1 MRFLGAFFILTIVAA
16 AAGTA
21 VAQKASPSTAPP
33 TISLTISAVHDS
45 VKAGSPVVIDVT
57 LLNKSSHDIVF
68 RREIRGRD
76 LHVDVRDVTGKLAAD
91 TKLGYI
97 WNGHVANLDV
107 TRVSPQDLSL
117 NTVIVTVKAGETLP
131 WELDAGRLYD
141 LSQPGK
147 YSIQVQRQ
155 DPENPALIV
164 KSNTITVTATP

>member
-76 LHVDVRDVTGKLAAD
+76 LHVDVRDVITPS
-91 TKLGYI
+91 TKLMTLFSWRRIGRGVRES
-97 WNGHVANLDV
+97 NS
-107 TRVSPQDLSL
+107 SPSW
-117 NTVIVTVKAGETLP
+117 A
-131 WELDAGRLYD
+131 
-141 LSQPGK
+141 
-147 YSIQVQRQ
+147 
-155 DPENPALIV
+155 
-164 KSNTITVTATP
+164 